1 MENKV
6 IRFKLARISTDQ
18 FALIESVY
26 KKDIDTTLNI
36 SLQFG
41 ANNEMKLISV
51 KASFKFEQISVPFLI
66 IEATC
71 FFSIEPSDWN
81 DFLKGEEIIV
91 SKGIM
96 THFAMLTVGTTRGI
110 LHAKT
115 EGTNFNG
122 FIIQPVN
129 LTELITQ
136 DIKM

>member
-6 IRFKLARISTDQ
+6 IRFNLARISTDQ
-18 FALIESVY
+18 FAVIETAFNNGVPVN
-26 KKDIDTTLNI
+26 LNF
-36 SLQFG
+36 SLNFG
-41 ANNEMKLISV
+41 ANPDMKLISI
-51 KASFKFEQISVPFLI
+51 KASFKFEQETGPFMI

-71 FFSIEPSDWN
+71 FFKIDPDDWKS
-81 DFLKGEEIIV
+81 FLKEEEILV
-91 SKGIM
+91 PKGII
-96 THFAMLTVGTTRGI
+96 THFSMLTVGTTRGI

-122 FIIQPVN
+122 FIIQPIN

>member
-6 IRFKLARISTDQ
+6 VRFNLARISTDQ
-18 FALIESVY
+18 FALIESSFKNEAPVN
-26 KKDIDTTLNI
+26 LNL
-36 SLQFG
+36 SLSFG
-41 ANNEMKLISV
+41 ANPEMKLISV
-51 KASFKFEQISVPFLI
+51 KVSFKFEHETGPFMI
-66 IEATC
+66 VEATC
-71 FFSIEPSDWN
+71 FFKIDADDWKS
-81 DFLKGEEIIV
+81 FVKEEGIV
-91 SKGIM
+91 VPKGII
-96 THFAMLTVGTTRGI
+96 THFSMLAVGTTRGI

>member
-6 IRFKLARISTDQ
+6 VRFKLVKISTDQ

-26 KKDIDTTLNI
+26 KKDIDSALNI

-41 ANNEMKLISV
+41 ANSEMKLISV
-51 KASFKFEQISVPFLI
+51 KASFKFEQISIPFLI
-66 IEATC
+66 IETTC
-71 FFSIEPSDWN
+71 FFSIDSSDWN
-81 DFLKGEEIIV
+81 DFLRGEEIIV
-91 SKGIM
+91 PKGIM
-96 THFAMLTVGTTRGI
+96 THFTMLTVGTTRGI

-129 LTELITQ
+129 LAELITQ
-136 DIKM
+136 DIKI